1 MNYSEELIYSK
12 TASAHGNYKYLRITP
27 IGSSA
32 QNPTLSITST
42 VQTQFELPNNVLNL
56 SRSKL
61 CFDVNLTAAGA
72 NNFNLLYGKALS
84 LIDRITLTSRSG
96 VILADIP
103 YTGHFGALVSS
114 TNTKSSE
121 LMMRSALDV
130 LSCASTSASLLRS
143 HSPLPR

>member
-1 MNYSEELIYSK
+1 MSTIISEEISYGKSV
-12 TASAHGNYKYLRITP
+12 SAHGNYKYLRITP

-32 QNPTLSITST
+32 QNPILSITST

-61 CFDVNLTAAGA
+61 CFDFQIAQASA
-72 NNFNLLYGKALS
+72 NNFNMLYGNALS

-103 YTGHFGALVSS
+103 YCSHFGNLVSAI
-114 TNTKSSE
+114 NTKSDD
-121 LMMRSALDV
+121 LMRRSALPMNNV
-130 LSCASTSASLLRS
+130 NKIQATCLA
-143 HSPLPR
+143 